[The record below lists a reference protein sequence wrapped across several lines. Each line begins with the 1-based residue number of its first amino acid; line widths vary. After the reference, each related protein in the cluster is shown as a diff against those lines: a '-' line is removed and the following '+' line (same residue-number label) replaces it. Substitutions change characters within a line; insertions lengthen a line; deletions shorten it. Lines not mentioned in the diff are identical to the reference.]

1 MDNDASVGFRIVS
14 ADDIDD
20 LGISEVIKR
29 IRTRIGNSPVYL
41 R

>member
-20 LGISEVIKR
+20 LGVAEVINR
-29 IRTRIGNSPVYL
+29 IRSRIGNTPVYL

>member
-1 MDNDASVGFRIVS
+1 MDNDASVGFKIVS

-20 LGISEVIKR
+20 LGVSEVINR
-29 IRTRIGNSPVYL
+29 IRTRIGDTHVYL